1 MITGFEPRTSG
12 VRKNHSTTK
21 VTTTAQRSFKAGRF
35 RTFYNCIKQSKLL
48 SKWQLHVT
56 GFFCVDSTAL
66 PKYRTAKV
74 PHCQST
80 ALPKYRTAKV
90 SQPMPMFIYVITLTD
105 FYLVFCRF
113 QTIKQALQPPTSWM
127 VGVQIDHCAIS
138 SSERMR
144 LPRCILCAF
153 SSEFLN
159 VFSNKQYYISVT
171 NYLLGEIQTHNL
183 LIMSLLS
190 WPHYQ
195 GPTS

>member
-74 PHCQST
+74 PHCQSF
-80 ALPKYRTAKV
+80 AANAHVYLRYYANRLLPCFLSFSNDQAGITTSDKLNGRCTDWPLCHLFKWKDA
-90 SQPMPMFIYVITLTD
+90 FTYVHFVCI
-105 FYLVFCRF
+105 FKWVPKCIF
-113 QTIKQALQPPTSWM
+113 KQAILHLGNKLPIRWDSNAQP
-127 VGVQIDHCAIS
+127 IDYVS
-138 SSERMR
+138 PLLTT
-144 LPRCILCAF
+144 LPGTYLIKLF
-153 SSEFLN
+153 SL
-159 VFSNKQYYISVT
+159 
-171 NYLLGEIQTHNL
+171 
-183 LIMSLLS
+183 
-190 WPHYQ
+190 
-195 GPTS
+195 